1 MDQLT
6 EWAIEHLYRGCIPEQ
21 VFNGLTDM
29 DTLLPIPPTNIA
41 PASNAAADA
50 VKAAWLPLLPYQ
62 AVPMLGEVVPELQVE
77 ICSAQPLP
85 GDSL

>member
-29 DTLLPIPPTNIA
+29 DTLLPVPPTTIA

-62 AVPMLGEVVPELQVE
+62 AVPMLGEVVPELWVE
-77 ICSAQPLP
+77 IC
-85 GDSL
+85 GDVPPVGNSL

>member
-6 EWAIEHLYRGCIPEQ
+6 EWAIEHLYRGCVPEQ

-29 DTLLPIPPTNIA
+29 DTLLPIPSTTIA

-50 VKAAWLPLLPYQ
+50 VKDAWLPLLPYQ
-62 AVPMLGEVVPELQVE
+62 SVPMLGEVVPELWVE
-77 ICSAQPLP
+77 ICS
-85 GDSL
+85 DSPPVGNNL